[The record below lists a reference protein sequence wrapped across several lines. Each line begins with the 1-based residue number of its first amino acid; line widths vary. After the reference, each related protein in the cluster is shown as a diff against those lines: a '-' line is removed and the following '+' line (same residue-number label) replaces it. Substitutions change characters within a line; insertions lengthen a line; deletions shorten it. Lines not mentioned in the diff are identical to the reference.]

1 VPARITPDS
10 NILISALVFGGTP
23 LRLLEMALG
32 GEVLLFISD
41 EILQETLRVLRDKFG
56 LSQERLARAEHYIGT
71 CTERV
76 KPSRR
81 IDIIKDDPDDNRV
94 LECAEASTC
103 EFIVTGDS
111 DLLRLGKYGSIRITT
126 VRSFL
131 DRT

>member
-1 VPARITPDS
+1 MPARITPDS

-32 GEVLLFISD
+32 GEILLFISD

-76 KPSRR
+76 
-81 IDIIKDDPDDNRV
+81 V
-94 LECAEASTC
+94 ASTSSKT
-103 EFIVTGDS
+103 IQM
-111 DLLRLGKYGSIRITT
+111 ITE
-126 VRSFL
+126 S
-131 DRT
+131 

>member
-10 NILISALVFGGTP
+10 NILISALIFGGTP

-41 EILQETLRVLRDKFG
+41 DVLQETLRVLRDKFG
-56 LSQERLARAEHYIGT
+56 LSGEPLARAERYINT
-71 CTERV
+71 CTARV
-76 KPSRR
+76 KPSHRV
-81 IDIIKDDPDDNRV
+81 DVIKEDPDDNRV
-94 LECAEASTC
+94 LECAEASAS

-111 DLLRLGKYGSIRITT
+111 DLLRLKKYGSIRITT

-131 DRT
+131 DHT